1 MAQKRLGKQTVVL
14 ENPPSIIS
22 TASIVGPKEG
32 DGPLKDYF
40 DLILDDDLWGEE
52 SWEKSEAKLQLEA
65 VKLALNNAK
74 IVPSQVD
81 YLFAGDLLNQ
91 ITSSSYAARELK
103 IPFFGLYGACSTK
116 TESLSLGAMAIDG
129 GFADT
134 VVSVTSSHFSTA
146 ERQYRFPLEHGNQRP
161 LTAQWTV
168 TGSGASVLSS
178 YGNGPY
184 ITHLTTGRIIDPGI
198 VNANNMGPAMAP
210 AAADTI
216 IQHFRDTGFKPE
228 NYDMIITGDL
238 AAVGKDIAE
247 ELIAK
252 EGYDISNIFM
262 DCGIEIFD
270 AERQDT
276 HAGGSG
282 CGCSAVVFA
291 GYLYKAL
298 KTGKLKRIML
308 VSTGALL
315 SPTIIQQ
322 GESIPGIAHAVTIS
336 NEK

>member
-1 MAQKRLGKQTVVL
+1 MAKKRLGKQTVVL

-22 TASIVGPKEG
+22 TATIVGPKEG

-40 DLILDDDLWGEE
+40 DLVLADDLWGEE
-52 SWEKSEAKLQLEA
+52 SWEKAEAKLQQEA
-65 VKLALNNAK
+65 VNLALKNAK
-74 IVPSQVD
+74 LVPSQVD

-91 ITSSSYAARELK
+91 IISSSYAARQLK

-134 VVSVTSSHFSTA
+134 VVCVTSSHFSTA
-146 ERQYRFPLEHGNQRP
+146 ERQFRFPLEHGNQRP
-161 LTAQWTV
+161 PTAQWTV

-178 YGNGPY
+178 NGNGPY

-198 VNANNMGPAMAP
+198 SNANNMGPAMAP

-216 IQHFRDTGFKPE
+216 IQHFKDTGFKPDD
-228 NYDMIITGDL
+228 YDIIITGDL
-238 AAVGKDIAE
+238 ATVGKDIAE
-247 ELIAK
+247 ELIIK
-252 EGYDISNIFM
+252 EGYDVSNVFM
-262 DCGIEIFD
+262 DCGVEIFD

-298 KTGKLKRIML
+298 KAGKLKRIML

-336 NEK
+336 NVK

>member
-1 MAQKRLGKQTVVL
+1 MAQKKLGKQTVVL
-14 ENPPSIIS
+14 ENPPSIIA
-22 TASIVGPKEG
+22 TATIVGPKEG

-52 SWEKSEAKLQLEA
+52 SWEKCESKLQQEA
-65 VKLALNNAK
+65 VKLALNNANM
-74 IVPSQVD
+74 VPAQVD

-91 ITSSSYAARELK
+91 IISSSYAARQLK

-116 TESLSLGAMAIDG
+116 AESLSLGAMAIDG
-129 GFADT
+129 GFADN

-161 LTAQWTV
+161 PTSQWTV
-168 TGSGASVLSS
+168 TGAGASVLSS
-178 YGNGPY
+178 SGNGPY
-184 ITHLTTGRIIDPGI
+184 ITHVTTGRIIDPGI
-198 VNANNMGPAMAP
+198 SNANNMGPAMAP

-216 IQHFRDTGFKPE
+216 IQHFRDTGFTPDY
-228 NYDMIITGDL
+228 YDMIITGDL

-252 EGYDISNIFM
+252 EGYDISDIFM

-276 HAGGSG
+276 HAGASG
-282 CGCSAVVFA
+282 CGCSAVVFG

-298 KTGKLKRIML
+298 KSGKLKKIL
-308 VSTGALL
+308 LISTGALL
-315 SPTIIQQ
+315 STTSIQQ

>member
-1 MAQKRLGKQTVVL
+1 MAQKRLGKQTVIL

-22 TASIVGPKEG
+22 TATIVGPKEG
-32 DGPLKDYF
+32 DGPLKNYF
-40 DLILDDDLWGEE
+40 DLVLVDDLWGED
-52 SWEKSEAKLQLEA
+52 SWEKAEAKFQQEA
-65 VKLALNNAK
+65 VNLALKNAK
-74 IVPSQVD
+74 MVPSQVD

-91 ITSSSYAARELK
+91 IISSSYAARQLK

-134 VVSVTSSHFSTA
+134 VVCVTSSHFSTA

-161 LTAQWTV
+161 PTSQWTV

-178 YGNGPY
+178 NGNGPY

-198 VNANNMGPAMAP
+198 SNANNMGPAMAP

-216 IQHFRDTGFKPE
+216 IQHFKDTGFRPE
-228 NYDMIITGDL
+228 DYDMIITGDL

-252 EGYDISNIFM
+252 DGYDVSKIFM

-282 CGCSAVVFA
+282 CGCSAVVLQDI
-291 GYLYKAL
+291 YIRHL
-298 KTGKLKRIML
+298 KQENLKEL
-308 VSTGALL
+308 C
-315 SPTIIQQ
+315 
-322 GESIPGIAHAVTIS
+322 
-336 NEK
+336 